1 MANLIAKWEKRID
14 IRNGVIL
21 RSIRKNG
28 AVNGS
33 LSPAAMTNI
42 LVDLQYRSRLRHLP
56 HFSGHSFRVG
66 CALDPLKRGVP
77 LEKIMLRGG
86 WSSKST
92 ALKYLA
98 SWVGSD
104 LEVFEESNS

>member
-1 MANLIAKWEKRID
+1 
-14 IRNGVIL
+14 
-21 RSIRKNG
+21 
-28 AVNGS
+28 
-33 LSPAAMTNI
+33 MTNI

-66 CALDPLKRGVP
+66 SALDLLERGVP

-98 SWVGSD
+98 NWVGSD
-104 LEVFEESNS
+104 LDVFEESNF